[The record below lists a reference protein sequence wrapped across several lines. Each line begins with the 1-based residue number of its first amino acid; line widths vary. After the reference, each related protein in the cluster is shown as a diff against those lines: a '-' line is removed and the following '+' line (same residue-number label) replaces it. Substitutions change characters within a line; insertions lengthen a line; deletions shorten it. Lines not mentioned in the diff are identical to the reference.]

1 METGLGLSYSLSR
14 FIQIKA
20 GIQLNYTS
28 YGISADQTNHP
39 ILTNLLLNGPNNGNL
54 YLAANTSTFSNSSGL
69 QPVTLHNTTYQFSLP
84 VGMAIKLAG
93 NKNLSWYAGAT
104 LQPSFV
110 IGGTANLIS
119 SDYKNY
125 ITDATLLRKWNM
137 NTGFE
142 TYVNYKLGS
151 YTLRVGPQLRYQLLS
166 TYDSK
171 YTFSEK
177 LYNMG
182 IKVGVVKGF

>member
-1 METGLGLSYSLSR
+1 METGVGLSYSLSR
-14 FIQIKA
+14 FIQLKA

-39 ILTNLLLNGPNNGNL
+39 ILTNLLLNGPNTGNL
-54 YLAANTSTFSNSSGL
+54 FLAANTSTFSNSSGL

-93 NKNLSWYAGAT
+93 NNNLSWYAGAT

-151 YTLRVGPQLRYQLLS
+151 YTLKVGPQLRYQLLS